1 MSREQSD
8 HALVEQFE
16 RELQRALAIEPSP
29 DFAHRVRRRI
39 GQTSVN
45 PLAGRV
51 RWLVPLA
58 AAAACAVAI
67 GIGWQVAKDSP
78 DHLPSAASTR
88 IGHDVV
94 LNPASPRTRPQTRI
108 ALARPPVRAAVMTAR
123 HDRARRA

>member
-29 DFAHRVRRRI
+29 DFAQRVRRRI

-58 AAAACAVAI
+58 AAAACAAAI
-67 GIGWQVAKDSP
+67 GIRWQVPKYLP
-78 DHLPSAASTR
+78 DPLPSAHSTR
-88 IGHDVV
+88 IGQDVV
-94 LNPASPRTRPQTRI
+94 LHTAPPRTPAQT
-108 ALARPPVRAAVMTAR
+108 PVDPAGRQSTLR
-123 HDRARRA
+123 S